1 MADAVLEV
9 KNLETHLA
17 SREGAV
23 KAVNDVSF
31 TLLHGETLGIVGESG
46 SGKTMTALS
55 IMGLVPNPPGEVVG
69 GSVILDGENITE
81 LSDKEVRKRR
91 STKMGMVFQDPATS
105 LNPTMKVGPQ
115 ISETMQLHLGHDEQT
130 ARKRTVEILE
140 RVGIPSPESRY
151 YDYPYQFSGGMRQR
165 AMIAIAL
172 SCDPLLLIADEPTT
186 ALDVTVQAQLL
197 DLVRDLKDERGMSI
211 IWITHDLGV
220 VAELCDRVAVMYA
233 GHIVETGSVDEIFA
247 SPKHRYTSLLLK
259 SLPSME
265 RRESDRLTAIA
276 GLPPSLANLKPG
288 CPFARRCDAPVDRCL
303 EENPELMETGE
314 GHFAAC
320 WNTIKDGEET

>member
-1 MADAVLEV
+1 MAEAVLEIQ
-9 KNLETHLA
+9 NLETHLA

-23 KAVNDVSF
+23 KAVNGVSF
-31 TLLHGETLGIVGESG
+31 SLMQGETLGIVGESG

-55 IMGLVPNPPGEVVG
+55 IMGLVPNPPGKIVG
-69 GSVILDGENITE
+69 GQVILDGENITE
-81 LSDKEVRKRR
+81 LPDKEVRKRR
-91 STKMGMVFQDPATS
+91 SSKMGMVFQDPATS

-115 ISETMQLHLGHDEQT
+115 IAETMQLHLGYDENT
-130 ARKRTVEILE
+130 ARKQSIAILD
-140 RVGIPSPESRY
+140 RVGIPSAESRY
-151 YDYPYQFSGGMRQR
+151 YDYPFQFSGGMRQR

-197 DLVRDLKDERGMSI
+197 DLVRDLKEERGMSV

-220 VAELCDRVAVMYA
+220 VAELCDRVSVMYA
-233 GHIVETGSVDEIFA
+233 GHIVETASVDQIFT

-265 RRESDRLTAIA
+265 KRKSTRLTAIA
-276 GLPPSLANLKPG
+276 GLPPSLANLKDG
-288 CPFARRCDAPVDRCL
+288 CPFAPRCDAPVDRCL
-303 EENPELMETGE
+303 EENPSLKEMGE
-314 GHFAAC
+314 NSFAAC
-320 WNTIKDGEET
+320 WNTIPNGENN

>member
-1 MADAVLEV
+1 MAEAVLEI

-31 TLLHGETLGIVGESG
+31 SLMQGETLGIVGESG

-81 LSDKEVRKRR
+81 LSDGEVRKRR
-91 STKMGMVFQDPATS
+91 ATKMGMVFQDPATS

-115 ISETMQLHLGHDEQT
+115 IAETMQLHLGYDEQT
-130 ARKRTVEILE
+130 ARKRSVEILE
-140 RVGIPSPESRY
+140 RVGIPSAEARY
-151 YDYPYQFSGGMRQR
+151 YDYPFQFSGGMRQR

-197 DLVRDLKDERGMSI
+197 DLVRDLKGERGMSV

-233 GHIVETGSVDEIFA
+233 GHIVETAPVEEIFT

-265 RRESDRLTAIA
+265 QRESDRLTAIA

-288 CPFARRCDAPVDRCL
+288 CPFAPRCDAPVDRCL
-303 EENPELMETGE
+303 EENPALTETGE

-320 WNTIKDGEET
+320 WNTLADGEGT

>member
-1 MADAVLEV
+1 VADAVLEV

-31 TLLHGETLGIVGESG
+31 TLLQGETLGIVGESG

-81 LSDKEVRKRR
+81 LSDREVRQRR

-197 DLVRDLKDERGMSI
+197 DLVRDLKDERGMSV

-233 GHIVETGSVDEIFA
+233 GHIVETAPVDEIFA

-265 RRESDRLTAIA
+265 RRESARLTAIA

-303 EENPELMETGE
+303 EENPELMETGD

-320 WNTIKDGEET
+320 WNTLADGQGT

>member
-1 MADAVLEV
+1 VAEAVLEI

-31 TLLHGETLGIVGESG
+31 TLLQGETLGIVGESG

-69 GSVILDGENITE
+69 GSVVLDGENLTE
-81 LSDKEVRKRR
+81 LSDDEVRKRR

-115 ISETMQLHLGHDEQT
+115 IAETMQQQLGFDEAT
-130 ARKRTVEILE
+130 ARQRTVEILE

-151 YDYPYQFSGGMRQR
+151 YDYPFQFSGGMRQR

-197 DLVRDLKDERGMSI
+197 DLVRDLKTELGMSV

-220 VAELCDRVAVMYA
+220 VADLCDRVAVMYA
-233 GHIVETGSVDEIFA
+233 GHIVETGSVDQMFT

-265 RRESDRLTAIA
+265 KRSSDRLTAIA

-288 CPFARRCDAPVDRCL
+288 CPFAPRCDAPIDRCL
-303 EENPELMETGE
+303 EENPVLTESGDNR
-314 GHFAAC
+314 FAAC
-320 WNTIKDGEET
+320 WNTLNDS